1 MTLIQ
6 KSMRKQE
13 LTKMLRCYICEG
25 LFRFAHTIVDC
36 GHTFCQI
43 CIFNYIRGFKGRNPS
58 IKCPQCHITIE
69 SNYKRSIIRD
79 IYKQNI
85 VDTLAPQFAKQD
97 QIIVKRVQQL
107 FPEFDLEYL
116 FDQFK
121 FTTCTYSVNQSKCQ
135 RKIRKNNQIITY
147 Q

>member
-1 MTLIQ
+1 
-6 KSMRKQE
+6 
-13 LTKMLRCYICEG
+13 MLRCYICEG

-85 VDTLAPQFAKQD
+85 VDTLAP
-97 QIIVKRVQQL
+97 
-107 FPEFDLEYL
+107 
-116 FDQFK
+116 
-121 FTTCTYSVNQSKCQ
+121 
-135 RKIRKNNQIITY
+135 
-147 Q
+147 

>member
-1 MTLIQ
+1 
-6 KSMRKQE
+6 
-13 LTKMLRCYICEG
+13 MLRCYICEG

-69 SNYKRSIIRD
+69 NNYKRSIIRD

-116 FDQFK
+116 FEEFK
-121 FTTCTYSVNQSKCQ
+121 FTTCTFTFKLVEMPTKQTKKQSDYNISMKLPQ
-135 RKIRKNNQIITY
+135 KIK
-147 Q
+147 